1 MTDNPLT
8 KHPRPP
14 FPGQPQSFP
23 GKTGRM
29 TPEPDHGEA
38 SYRGSGKLE
47 GRAALITGG
56 DSGIGRAVAIAY
68 AREGA
73 DVAIAYLPEE
83 QADAEAVAGWI
94 EKAGRRALLLPGD
107 LKDPAHGPDLVAR
120 TVAAF
125 GRLDVL
131 VNNGA
136 FQQPNEGL
144 DAIPDAVFEDHF
156 RTNVFGPFYLTK
168 AALPHLK
175 PGASVI
181 FTSSVNSKHPMPSL
195 MAYSATKGALS
206 NMVLSLAQLL
216 AEKGIRVNGVLPG
229 PIWTP
234 FIPAGMDDAS
244 VQSFGSQTP
253 FGRPGQPA
261 ELAPSYVMLA
271 SDESSYTSGALVTV
285 AGAMPVL

>member
-1 MTDNPLT
+1 
-8 KHPRPP
+8 
-14 FPGQPQSFP
+14 
-23 GKTGRM
+23 
-29 TPEPDHGEA
+29 
-38 SYRGSGKLE
+38 
-47 GRAALITGG
+47 
-56 DSGIGRAVAIAY
+56 
-68 AREGA
+68 
-73 DVAIAYLPEE
+73 
-83 QADAEAVAGWI
+83 
-94 EKAGRRALLLPGD
+94 
-107 LKDPAHGPDLVAR
+107 VAR

-136 FQQPNEGL
+136 FQQPNQGL
-144 DAIPDAVFEDHF
+144 DAIEDAVFEDHF
-156 RTNVFGPFYLTK
+156 RTNVFGPFYVTK

-206 NMVLSLAQLL
+206 NMVLSLSQLL

-234 FIPAGMDDAS
+234 FIPAGMSEDA
-244 VQSFGSQTP
+244 VKSFGSQVP

-261 ELAPSYVMLA
+261 ELASAYVMLA
-271 SDESSYTSGALVTV
+271 SAESSYTSGALVTV